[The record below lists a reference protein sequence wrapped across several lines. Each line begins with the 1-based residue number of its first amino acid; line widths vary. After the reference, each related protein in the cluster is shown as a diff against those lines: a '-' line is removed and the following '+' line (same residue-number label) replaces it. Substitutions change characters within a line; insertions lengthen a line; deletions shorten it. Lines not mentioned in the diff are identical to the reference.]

1 MKKILVIGDV
11 MLDVYINGFVERIS
25 PEGPIPVFLS
35 EGEKKFVPGGAAN
48 VAMNVK
54 AAGCHVGIC
63 GVIGD
68 DLAGKDLAKTLSK
81 QGIQI
86 EFLYKCNR
94 PTTTKTRY
102 VGQNNQQI
110 LRVDNETKEDVSLDE
125 VRELLDILSKSIHQ
139 FDAVIL
145 SDYKKGFLSKEITLS
160 LIKLIKGKNIPIFV
174 DVKDTDYLKYKGV
187 TLIKPNRKELCDLT
201 KMSVKTIDDVIKAST
216 FLCKE
221 TDSEYVLTTLGA
233 EGMILVNKDTEL
245 LYEKTKAKE
254 VFDVTGA
261 GDTTIAYIAAEMAGG
276 KSIKTAVRVAN
287 AAAGI
292 QVSKLGTSVV
302 YRSEVKRFLSK
313 KGDINKKIIN
323 DSFEKWIGDL
333 EQLKSKGKTIV
344 FTNGCFDILHAGHIS
359 YLSKAKELGDYLIVA
374 VNTDE
379 SVKKLKGDDRPINSL
394 EDRMLLLSALT
405 SVDYVIAF
413 SDDTPLELI
422 NKVRPTVL
430 VKGGDYKVEDIVGAD
445 EVIAYGGRVE
455 IIDYVPGK
463 STTNIINKS
472 KNAL

>member
-35 EGEKKFVPGGAAN
+35 KGEKKFVPGGAAN

-54 AAGCHVGIC
+54 AAGCYVGIC

-86 EFLYKCNR
+86 DFLYKCNR
-94 PTTTKTRY
+94 TTTTKTRY

-174 DVKDTDYLKYKGV
+174 DVKDMDYLKYKGV

-302 YRSEVKRFLSK
+302 YSSEVKRFLSK

-422 NKVRPTVL
+422 NKVRPSVL